1 MLVAYA
7 GSVGGVVRR
16 PGAWAIKLLR
26 RTVRFKVACIP
37 NTPQP
42 RSDLSGHS
50 GVENRNPATRSLN
63 HDSGL
68 QLAAHGECFVG
79 FPRID

>member
-1 MLVAYA
+1 MSESEVGG
-7 GSVGGVVRR
+7 GSVGGVVRGL
-16 PGAWAIKLLR
+16 GAWAIKLLR
-26 RTVRFKVACIP
+26 RTVRFKVACVP
-37 NTPQP
+37 NT

-63 HDSGL
+63 RDSGL

-79 FPRID
+79 FPGVD